1 MFLTTHTLEVA
12 EAVCDRIGIMSGGKI
27 VALGTM
33 DDLRAQAHVGGAHL
47 EEIFLKVTHGEDM
60 ADVVAA
66 LRAEFT
72 A

>member
-1 MFLTTHTLEVA
+1 MY
-12 EAVCDRIGIMSGGKI
+12 SGRI

-33 DDLRAQAHVGGAHL
+33 DDLRAQAHAGGAHL

-66 LRAEFT
+66 LQEEFKPGGRP
-72 A
+72 